1 MNDIVSNDKIEIY
14 HRVTSEEMEMN
25 VHFHNTYEMIF
36 VLKGKA
42 VFKIND
48 REYEVSPGSIMFISN
63 LEKHEL
69 KVTEYPYERYLLMVN
84 PDYFLSVIKSPIL
97 SSIFRHRPE
106 HFSHLL
112 KIRGGKDTEVES
124 YLNQMFQE
132 ITNKEEHFE
141 LSVTSLLS
149 LLFIHLY
156 RSYTSFFPM
165 AAMNRTTAMVLEIQK
180 YIDENSQEN
189 LNLNDIAKKY
199 FIDMYYLSRI
209 FKGVTGYNFKEYVIL
224 QRISRA
230 KNLLFYT
237 NEDIANVALHSGFN
251 NTNHFIKLFKKYEEV
266 TPYQYRK
273 KTAKYK
279 KETAEN

>member
-1 MNDIVSNDKIEIY
+1 MNDIILSGKIEIY
-14 HRVTSEEMEMN
+14 HRITSEDMEMN

-36 VLKGKA
+36 VQKGKA
-42 VFKIND
+42 IFKIND
-48 REYEVSPGSIMFISN
+48 KEYEVSQGSIMFISN

-69 KVTEYPYERYLLMVN
+69 KVTEYPYERYLLLIN

-97 SSIFRHRPE
+97 SSLFRHRPE

-112 KIRGGKDTEVES
+112 RIRGGKDNQVE
-124 YLNQMFQE
+124 YFLKQMFKE
-132 ITNKEEHFE
+132 VTNKEEHYE

-149 LLFIHLY
+149 LLYIHLY
-156 RSYTSFFPM
+156 RNYTSFFPM
-165 AAMNRTTAMVLEIQK
+165 ATMNRTTAMVLEIQK
-180 YIDENSQEN
+180 YIDENSHDN
-189 LNLNDIAKKY
+189 INLNDIAKKY

-224 QRISRA
+224 QRISKA

-251 NTNHFIKLFKKYEEV
+251 NTNHFIKLFKKYEGV

-273 KTAKYK
+273 KTS
-279 KETAEN
+279 KERKDTI